1 MNISQTFVFFFPG
14 SSSICN
20 LLNSVNRYCGSV
32 LSDNNFATG
41 DNLPVCGKLQICM
54 MHASWNY
61 LQIHLIFTAF
71 FCAFDFIFTS
81 SKYLSLVE
89 NIELPNKKLFK
100 RQFQDLFSRQEQEGR
115 SRLMIN
121 IKQKRKVT
129 L

>member
-1 MNISQTFVFFFPG
+1 MHDA
-14 SSSICN
+14 C
-20 LLNSVNRYCGSV
+20 LLKLFANSFDFYS
-32 LSDNNFATG
+32 
-41 DNLPVCGKLQICM
+41 
-54 MHASWNY
+54 
-61 LQIHLIFTAF
+61 F

-121 IKQKRKVT
+121 IKQKRKVI